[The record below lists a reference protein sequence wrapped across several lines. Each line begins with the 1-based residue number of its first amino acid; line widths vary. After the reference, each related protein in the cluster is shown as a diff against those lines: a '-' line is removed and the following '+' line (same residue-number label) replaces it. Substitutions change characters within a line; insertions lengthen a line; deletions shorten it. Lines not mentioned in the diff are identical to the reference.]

1 MTIHPQ
7 PCPRCRNRRSARLFG
22 VFHCFNCN
30 HQWTGASDAAA
41 LPVQPFPFS
50 QDELRRLSAYRG
62 AVRAG
67 VYSDWPV
74 FVA

>member
-1 MTIHPQ
+1 MKIEPR
-7 PCPRCRNRRSARLFG
+7 PCPRCRNRRSASLFG
-22 VFHCFNCN
+22 VFHCFNCSY
-30 HQWTGASDAAA
+30 QWTGAADDEA
-41 LPVQPFPFS
+41 PFPFTPE
-50 QDELRRLSAYRG
+50 ELERLTAYRG